1 MRRLAALFFLAFL
14 VASCGGDGESAGP
27 TTTVADPGPPTT
39 TEAET
44 ETAAPPTTTEEE
56 RDGPIVLIQTER
68 GEEVEVAVEIADTQ
82 GEREVGL
89 MHRESLPDDAG
100 MIFLFGEEITGGFWM
115 KNTLIPLS
123 IAFADGDGE
132 ILRILDMEPCEADP
146 CEIYDPGV
154 PYESALEVNQ
164 GAFENWGVEE
174 GDLLT
179 LEQ

>member
-1 MRRLAALFFLAFL
+1 MRRLAVLFFLAFL
-14 VASCGGDGESAGP
+14 VVSCGGDGESAGP

-44 ETAAPPTTTEEE
+44 ETAAPSTTTEEE

-68 GEEVEVAVEIADTQ
+68 GEEVEVAVEVADTQ
-82 GEREVGL
+82 EEREVGL
-89 MHRESLPDDAG
+89 MHREFLPDDAG
-100 MIFLFGEEITGGFWM
+100 MIFLFEEAIAGGFWM

-123 IAFADGDGE
+123 IAFADGEGE

-154 PYESALEVNQ
+154 SYESALEVNQ